1 MDYKNKNKQ
10 QKELIMNN
18 IQFEN
23 NNRVI
28 LKGKIKTLP
37 AYSHTV
43 MGEGFFEM
51 YLDVQRLSEEVDT
64 LPITISER
72 LIDNFKIGQE
82 IGIIGQFRS
91 YNKLE
96 NGKSK
101 LMLTIFVKE
110 VVDAYEISEINQIYL
125 VGYICKEP
133 IYRTTPFGREICDML
148 LAVNRSYNKSD
159 YLPCIAWGRNARFV
173 RDMGVG
179 EKLEVQGRI
188 QSRKYQK
195 KISETDVE
203 SKVAYEISL
212 SSVMRARV
220 DENELNN
227 NSLSGSEFELG
238 VKKSNILVN

>member
-1 MDYKNKNKQ
+1 
-10 QKELIMNN
+10 MNN
-18 IQFEN
+18 INFEN

-28 LKGKIKTLP
+28 LKGKIKELP
-37 AYSHTV
+37 VYSHTV

-51 YLDVQRLSEEVDT
+51 YIDVQRLSDEVDT

-72 LIDNFKIGQE
+72 LITNFNIGDE
-82 IGIIGQFRS
+82 IGLIGQFRS

-96 NGKSK
+96 DGKSK

-110 VVDAYEISEINQIYL
+110 LIDPNELNEINQIYL

-133 IYRTTPFGREICDML
+133 IYRTTPFGREISDML

-173 RDMGVG
+173 RDLAVG

-195 KISETDVE
+195 RISDSEVET
-203 SKVAYEISL
+203 KVAYEISL
-212 SSVMRARV
+212 SSVMKEKS
-220 DENELNN
+220 DEGSSLNN
-227 NSLSGSEFELG
+227 IG
-238 VKKSNILVN
+238 VTKYETLKNEDVAVN

>member
-1 MDYKNKNKQ
+1 
-10 QKELIMNN
+10 MNN
-18 IQFEN
+18 NQFEN

-28 LKGKIKTLP
+28 LKGKIRTLP
-37 AYSHTV
+37 TYSHTV

-51 YLDVQRLSEEVDT
+51 YLDVKRLSDEIDT

-72 LIDNFKIGQE
+72 LIDNFKSGQE
-82 IGIIGQFRS
+82 IGVIGQFRR
-91 YNKLE
+91 YNKIE

-110 VVDAYEISEINQIYL
+110 VVNPKEITEINQIYL
-125 VGYICKEP
+125 IGYICKEP

-195 KISETDVE
+195 KINETDVE
-203 SKVAYEISL
+203 TKVAYEISL
-212 SSVMRARV
+212 SSVMKGKIE
-220 DENELNN
+220 ENEVDI
-227 NSLSGSEFELG
+227 NSFSGTEFEMG
-238 VKKSNILVN
+238 IKNSDIIAN